1 MGHWDNMK
9 FIYQDT
15 NKKIKVVKGGEID
28 ENVNFIVQHPVFAAK
43 YIINVWD
50 QYDVVN
56 IGVSIK

>member
-28 ENVNFIVQHPVFAAK
+28 ENVNSIVQHPAFVAK
-43 YIINVWD
+43 YIINV
-50 QYDVVN
+50 
-56 IGVSIK
+56 